1 MNIAAIKARFNANKR
16 KQNARRAKAV
26 SHRVAEVKA
35 LPAVPQVFLN
45 ANYINP
51 VTLDFPKG
59 IIIYEI
65 QNRRTGR
72 KNYYDRQTFYKLMR
86 MLKSDYDLLM
96 RNPKVPI
103 PGVKN
108 PATRGNIY
116 PRNVRRVTVKRK
128 TPTRSAAANKIKTA
142 IKKHISKKARKSH

>member
-1 MNIAAIKARFNANKR
+1 MNIAAIKARFNANKK
-16 KQNARRAKAV
+16 KQNARRAKAA
-26 SHRVAEVKA
+26 SHRIAGVKA

-103 PGVKN
+103 PGARN
-108 PATRGNIY
+108 PVTRGPIY
-116 PRNVRRVTVKRK
+116 PRNIRRVTVKPKRK
-128 TPTRSAAANKIKTA
+128 TPTRSAAANKIKKA
-142 IKKHISKKARKSH
+142 IKKHISRKSR

>member
-26 SHRVAEVKA
+26 SHRVAGVKA

-116 PRNVRRVTVKRK
+116 PRNIRRVTVKPKRK
-128 TPTRSAAANKIKTA
+128 TPTRSAAANKIKKA
-142 IKKHISKKARKSH
+142 FKKKARKSH